1 MKLGAS
7 MQFTRRQRKLIS
19 EAKEIAAVTKTNFA
33 DFDEDIDPDYLSVHL
48 KLAIRNMVIAHVI
61 TRYTLMDEILS
72 DVVAKYF
79 FTVPKKKL
87 HFGKL
92 WRTKKFRIFVHH
104 MLDEMYL
111 MKKADIVHAIK
122 PIPRDVRDHLN
133 KLNALRNALAHSFFP
148 ENRRENR
155 KTKKVLYAGVDI
167 FTYEGIERFED
178 DWHPAF
184 TKLAKRVYIGWKDT
198 WTGWAGSETQDGPT
212 H

>member
-1 MKLGAS
+1 
-7 MQFTRRQRKLIS
+7 
-19 EAKEIAAVTKTNFA
+19 
-33 DFDEDIDPDYLSVHL
+33 
-48 KLAIRNMVIAHVI
+48 
-61 TRYTLMDEILS
+61 
-72 DVVAKYF
+72 VVAKYF

-167 FTYEGIERFED
+167 FTYEGVERFED
-178 DWHPAF
+178 DWQAS
-184 TKLAKRVYIGWKDT
+184 LYRLEGYL
-198 WTGWAGSETQDGPT
+198 DGLGRIRDARRSNALRLVRAAPWSKPCRIAERLMSDGFA
-212 H
+212 